1 MASASPILAAR
12 GLTDEQG
19 HLLSA
24 DAPLVDL
31 QQRCGGT
38 VPGMLAAPELLDIV
52 QQCQSMQLRLAR
64 EFKAYDGTAIVTGF
78 ARVSPVNNAEHT
90 GCELLIENWQREE
103 LAPEDQRASAERLDA
118 VDRSTSE
125 CLGRLD
131 RNQRILSLDC
141 RASDLVELAK
151 AVRAHPGQVWS
162 DYVKLVGVAHRQP
175 LHWRLLD
182 GVQCTVSGSDR
193 NWTARLMPLG
203 GAAASPSGF
212 ELLLV
217 ADSPLPRDRSNDPHR
232 QSPASLIGDALTSSL
247 RDPITRVIG
256 NAETIRT
263 RMAGPLRQEYSD
275 YAGDIATAGQHLL
288 GLLDDLTD
296 LEVVEAE
303 NFKPVAD
310 RIDLAEAARKAV
322 SILGEKARDHGIS
335 ISIPD
340 ERAFAPAVGEMRRV
354 LQILLNLLGNAINY
368 APRNSAIILSVGSD
382 AKGRTTVS
390 VSDEGPGLSD
400 DQQSRVFRKFERLGR
415 DGDGGS
421 GLGLYISQRLAL
433 AMKGELLI
441 DSEEGKGARFTLALP
456 PGN

>member
-1 MASASPILAAR
+1 MGSEEPILAAR

-19 HLLSA
+19 RLLSA

-38 VPGMLAAPELLDIV
+38 VPGMLAAPELLEIV

-64 EFKAYDGTAIVTGF
+64 EFRVHDGTGLIVGF
-78 ARVSPVNNAEHT
+78 VRVSPVDNAEHT
-90 GCELLIENWQREE
+90 GCELLIESWQREV
-103 LAPEDQRASAERLDA
+103 LAAEDQRATAERLDE

-125 CLGRLD
+125 LVGRLD
-131 RNQRILSLDC
+131 ANQHILSLDC
-141 RASDLVELAK
+141 RATDLTELAK
-151 AVRAHPGQVWS
+151 AVRAKPGQVWS
-162 DYVKLVGVAHRQP
+162 EYLELVGVAHRQP

-182 GVQCTVSGSDR
+182 GVQCTVPGSDR
-193 NWTARLMPLG
+193 EWTARLLPLRG
-203 GAAASPSGF
+203 SAKTPDGF
-212 ELLLV
+212 ELLLI
-217 ADSPLPRDRSNDPHR
+217 ADHPLPRDRSNDPHR
-232 QSPASLIGDALTSSL
+232 QSPASLIGEALTSSL
-247 RDPITRVIG
+247 RNPIRRVIG

-288 GLLDDLTD
+288 GLLEDLTD

-303 NFKPVAD
+303 NFKPVAEP
-310 RIDLAEAARKAV
+310 IDLAEAARKAV

-335 ISIPD
+335 ISVPD
-340 ERAFAPAVGEMRRV
+340 ERASAPAMGEMRRV

-421 GLGLYISQRLAL
+421 GLGLYISQRLAI

-441 DSEEGKGARFTLALP
+441 DSEEGRGTRFTLALP
-456 PGN
+456 PCH